1 MLVLDL
7 LAMFHVMNQAMINI
21 LGTSSTIV
29 YWLILISSG
38 HFFEMSRPDAERAM
52 EIYKN
57 FTKQTDFVV
66 GYLNTARQYEHQ
78 TRVEV
83 PKLKHAPVNLGKQ
96 LEDYLMD
103 PDFEINRRQY
113 LAEQESKKGRG
124 ANGPSKLLTSKNA
137 SESKAAS
144 GRGVLDS
151 QSSSSKPSQPTKGP
165 APDLIDFF
173 DSIEQNQQPM
183 ATQPGMQQQAPLQFG
198 SGVPMQ
204 SQPLQQ
210 NGFVSQQSPYQSP
223 NPFQQQQ
230 QQQTFNTGFNV
241 PQQQQQVQPNFT
253 GAGFGGYTPQP
264 SFQPGTL
271 SSIPQDSTASFQ
283 QQPQHLG
290 NMQTGSPQPTNPF
303 RQSMMVT
310 QTGTV
315 GAPFSPPMNQPQS
328 TNPFAKSTSPQ
339 VSQPFTQPPDQ
350 QFQQPQ
356 YAHTS
361 PLPQIGFQQQ
371 QQQQP
376 EPLGAPQRSMTISTN
391 PFAKNITG
399 TPQRPQ
405 TSGGLAPQP
414 TGTNPFRQSQF
425 VNTATGQGWQH
436 NQQPMGGGLDS
447 LGSIPVFPR
456 PTQQQPWQQ

>member
-1 MLVLDL
+1 LVGDFYL
-7 LAMFHVMNQAMINI
+7 
-21 LGTSSTIV
+21 TSSF
-29 YWLILISSG
+29 ILIFLG

-66 GYLNTARQYEHQ
+66 GFLNTARQYEHQ

-124 ANGPSKLLTSKNA
+124 TNGANKLLAPK
-137 SESKAAS
+137 SEAEARTAA
-144 GRGVLDS
+144 GREFPEPQPS
-151 QSSSSKPSQPTKGP
+151 ASKPIPPTKGP

-183 ATQPGMQQQAPLQFG
+183 ATQPGLQQQGPSQFNAGVPFQSPPLQHNG
-198 SGVPMQ
+198 
-204 SQPLQQ
+204 LAAQQ
-210 NGFVSQQSPYQSP
+210 LPYQSP
-223 NPFQQQQ
+223 NPFQQPQP
-230 QQQTFNTGFNV
+230 FNSGFNM
-241 PQQQQQVQPNFT
+241 PQNSQQIQSTFT

-264 SFQPGTL
+264 SFQPGAL

-283 QQPQHLG
+283 QQPHPLG
-290 NMQTGSPQPTNPF
+290 NMQSGTPQATNPF
-303 RQSMMVT
+303 RQSMMVN

-315 GAPFSPPMNQPQS
+315 GSLFSPAMNQPQS
-328 TNPFAKSTSPQ
+328 TNPFAKPTPPQ
-339 VSQPFTQPPDQ
+339 VGQPFSPPPDH

-356 YAHTS
+356 YPQSA
-361 PLPQIGFQQQ
+361 PLPQVGFQPQQ
-371 QQQQP
+371 SEQQAAQM
-376 EPLGAPQRSMTISTN
+376 RSMGTGTN
-391 PFAKNITG
+391 PFANRLSMN
-399 TPQRPQ
+399 PAQRPQ
-405 TSGGLAPQP
+405 TSSGLAPQP
-414 TGTNPFRQSQF
+414 TGSTNPFRQSQF

-436 NQQPMGGGLDS
+436 NQQPIGGGLDS
-447 LGSIPVFPR
+447 LEAVPVFPR
-456 PTQQQPWQQ
+456 PAQQQPWQQ